1 MPRAFRLL
9 CLLLLALLA
18 SEAAAAQD
26 ALRPRT
32 VVIDPGHGGR
42 HRGGLGTVN
51 GRRVTEAEL
60 TLPIAFEL
68 ERLMAADPL
77 LTPIV
82 TRRTD
87 VYIGLRDRTR
97 IAEQANGELFLSI
110 HYNAVPTGGKTSVRG
125 AELWVWSPRE
135 SDDVAAKYLMQLDN
149 EDDDPLGGSNTKG
162 RTVLSKM
169 LLDAL
174 EEQALRSKTFATSL
188 ERTFKRDSH
197 FAGNWRGIKSS
208 RMKVLENYNMPSV
221 LVEVAFVSNP
231 TDAKLATERAFQQR
245 VARHLYNGVVDYF
258 NATDP
263 DFRAARSRQV
273 ASRK

>member
-1 MPRAFRLL
+1 MPRVVRYL
-9 CLLLLALLA
+9 CALLLALFA
-18 SEAAAAQD
+18 AEATAQS
-26 ALRPRT
+26 APRPRT
-32 VVIDPGHGGR
+32 VIIDPGHGGR
-42 HRGGLGTVN
+42 HRGGLGAVA
-51 GRRVTEAEL
+51 GRQVTEAEL

-68 ERLMAADPL
+68 ERLMASDPL
-77 LTPIV
+77 LMPIL

-97 IAEQANGELFLSI
+97 IAEQANGELFVSI
-110 HYNAVPTGGKTSVRG
+110 HYNAVPKGGKTSVRG

-149 EDDDPLGGSNTKG
+149 EEEDVLGGSNSRG

-169 LLDAL
+169 LTDAL
-174 EEQALRSKTFATSL
+174 EEQALRSKVFAGTL
-188 ERTFKRDSH
+188 ENSFKRDPH
-197 FAGNWRGIKSS
+197 FAGNWRGIKSG

-231 TDAKLATERAFQQR
+231 AEAKLAKDRAFQQR

-258 NATDP
+258 AATDP
-263 DFRAARSRQV
+263 EFRAARVRQV
-273 ASRK
+273 ASRP